1 MAAGGGPKS
10 QATVTPA
17 KSKNKKKSQKARQV
31 LSNPLMGANITVVE
45 KQSEELKKLLQEKL
59 TNLYPKTNVP
69 TGVVLSE
76 LLEEDK
82 KKLFALPKKERVEK
96 IKSLKSKRRAE
107 IKSTGDFL
115 PQVYQSGIIFGIKKT
130 LKALEKD
137 QIKAIV
143 YDSNANFEA
152 LKVLFDRGQIPM
164 VPLPDLSP
172 VVRDI
177 VEFPALCISFPKG
190 NLEEEVTKH
199 FEVSKG
205 PSINDV
211 DNFSEFLTP
220 PPISAVFWYYL
231 SAILTIFIIYYK
243 QPTLPR
249 KKLLCPINLG
259 AEVSM
264 EISSNE

>member
-1 MAAGGGPKS
+1 MAAGGGPKN

-31 LSNPLMGANITVVE
+31 LSNPLMGANIAVVE

-59 TNLYPKTNVP
+59 TNMYPKTNVP

-107 IKSTGDFL
+107 IKSTGEFL
-115 PQVYQSGIIFGIKKT
+115 PHIYQSGIIFGIKKT

-177 VEFPALCISFPKG
+177 VEFSALCISFPKG

-199 FEVSKG
+199 FQVSNG

-211 DNFSEFLTP
+211 DNFSEFLTTS
-220 PPISAVFWYYL
+220 ISAVF
-231 SAILTIFIIYYK
+231 
-243 QPTLPR
+243 
-249 KKLLCPINLG
+249 
-259 AEVSM
+259 
-264 EISSNE
+264 

>member
-31 LSNPLMGANITVVE
+31 LSNPLMGANIAVVE

-115 PQVYQSGIIFGIKKT
+115 PQAYQSGIIFGIKKT

-199 FEVSKG
+199 FQVSKG

-211 DNFSEFLTP
+211 DNFSEFLT

-249 KKLLCPINLG
+249 KKI
-259 AEVSM
+259 M
-264 EISSNE
+264 SNKFGGRGLNGNKLK